1 MVSYP
6 FTVTITLYD
15 LFLTVI
21 IEYSINTMRTIHRYI
36 IVYARRHD

>member
-6 FTVTITLYD
+6 FTDTITLYD
-15 LFLTVI
+15 LSLTVI
-21 IEYSINTMRTIHRYI
+21 IEYSINMMRAIVRYI